1 MIVDKTVHMMQS
13 DLLKGWRSITDTCT
27 CMTWVTE
34 NNITENNIKQNNGI
48 IHEITIQSIKS

>member
-1 MIVDKTVHMMQS
+1 MIPEKTVHMMQS

-34 NNITENNIKQNNGI
+34 NNIKQNNGI